1 MLKLRGHHL
10 ICLHFFSGEGYDSVF
25 TENLTDVLR
34 RAVGE
39 DIKVC
44 GDADDVC
51 EKCPYRNGFKCKY
64 AEDSDEDIRKM
75 DDMALSLLGMEKGS
89 IIRWE
94 KTKEKLPEIFHKW
107 HKHQCR
113 ECEWHKVCEKSEKWM
128 ITPEVIK

>member
-10 ICLHFFSGEGYDSVF
+10 ICLYFFSGEGYDSVF

-34 RAVGE
+34 RTVGE

-44 GDADDVC
+44 GDVDDVC
-51 EKCPYRNGFKCKY
+51 VRCPYCNGSRCEY
-64 AEDSDEDIRKM
+64 AEDADEGIKMM

-94 KTKEKLPEIFHKW
+94 RIKERLPEIFHEW

-113 ECEWHKVCEKSEKWM
+113 GCEWHKVCEKSEEWM
-128 ITPEVIK
+128 IKSEALK